1 MEAASHAHSH
11 DPVPSRWPII
21 TALGAGLIPV
31 GLVTYV
37 HGWKEGLP
45 LLLVGLAITIFGAGS
60 WWAEL
65 LRDRFFG
72 REAVDA
78 ESRLRTAMIFFI
90 ADTASSA
97 FNMASE
103 PATTLLVSVSL
114 EGSSSA
120 FFRSGMARVI
130 WSVAASSAAVRIRR

>member
-21 TALGAGLIPV
+21 TAVGAGLIPV

-60 WWAEL
+60 WWTEL

-72 REAVDA
+72 REAISFLEA
-78 ESRLRTAMIFFI
+78 SPTYKEI
-90 ADTASSA
+90 APPPMLTH
-97 FNMASE
+97 
-103 PATTLLVSVSL
+103 
-114 EGSSSA
+114 
-120 FFRSGMARVI
+120 
-130 WSVAASSAAVRIRR
+130 AAHQ